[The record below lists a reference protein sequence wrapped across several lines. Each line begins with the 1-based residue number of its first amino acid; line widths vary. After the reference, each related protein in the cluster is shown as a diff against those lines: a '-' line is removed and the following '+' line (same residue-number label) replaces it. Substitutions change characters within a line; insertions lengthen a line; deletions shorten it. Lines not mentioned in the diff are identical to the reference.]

1 MWKFYF
7 FPFCLTFLSSPT
19 FFPLSSCFNHPVKA
33 SIFDCMLF
41 FDIVNLFSITQRQT
55 NTTTNFIVS
64 DVSAYTD
71 RYNKFSVTEGSTFE
85 VYSGEFLYKVYAQT
99 SPTNLDPSLSDELV
113 EEGILKVNP
122 ISASDV
128 FYTPN

>member
-1 MWKFYF
+1 MLQIIKGETKFWY
-7 FPFCLTFLSSPT
+7 LTLTEKTTIANPT
-19 FFPLSSCFNHPVKA
+19 Y
-33 SIFDCMLF
+33 
-41 FDIVNLFSITQRQT
+41 LFSITQRQT
-55 NTTTNFIVS
+55 NTTTNFILS

-85 VYSGEFLYKVYAQT
+85 VYSGEFLYRVYAQT
-99 SPTNLDPSLSDELV
+99 SPSNLDPNLSDELV

>member
-1 MWKFYF
+1 MLQIIKGETKFWY
-7 FPFCLTFLSSPT
+7 LTLTEKTTISNPT
-19 FFPLSSCFNHPVKA
+19 Y
-33 SIFDCMLF
+33 
-41 FDIVNLFSITQRQT
+41 LFSITQRQT
-55 NTTTNFIVS
+55 NTTTNFIVA

-85 VYSGEFLYKVYAQT
+85 VYSGEFMYKVYAQT
-99 SPTNLDPSLSDELV
+99 SPTNLDPSLADELV